1 MWAQVKEATRE
12 TTRLIDFAKAFQ
24 NPAHE
29 RNKAQDRN
37 LQTFRRSVRANEQ
50 DSFST
55 VRPEKMVCNWLRGV
69 LIRASCGCW
78 FQFSIAIWQF
88 SITSSDSG
96 RDPSSLGA
104 METVA
109 GGSRC
114 CGCAAFF
121 RIRNRA
127 DVVES
132 AWPFHLYRLCRPKS
146 GSDRWTMA

>member
-1 MWAQVKEATRE
+1 MWALVKEATRE
-12 TTRLIDFAKAFQ
+12 TTRLIDFDKAFQ

-37 LQTFRRSVRANEQ
+37 LQTFWRSVQTNEQ
-50 DSFST
+50 DSFSII
-55 VRPEKMVCNWLRGV
+55 RPEKMVGNWFRGV
-69 LIRASCGCW
+69 LVRASCGRW
-78 FQFSIAIWQF
+78 FQFSIAIWRF

-96 RDPSSLGA
+96 LDPGSLGA

-109 GGSRC
+109 GGRR
-114 CGCAAFF
+114 GCACGAFF

-132 AWPFHLYRLCRPKS
+132 AWPFHIYRLYRTKS
-146 GSDRWTMA
+146 GSNRGTMA